1 MSDNNAFLA
10 WFWNISDRICV
21 CVQWPGPIAIVIEWI
36 GWAHQK
42 CNIHIRELLERI
54 DVSMWWGEGAV
65 GATAANTSKQNVW
78 RSMYSV
84 WSRALSS
91 LHDKSR
97 SHIIVICFRHCNQLL
112 LVIDNELPGCC
123 SVVRHCCSLRVPH
136 TNYNEILTAIN
147 NRLRSYSWIQIEINC

>member
-1 MSDNNAFLA
+1 MRLRTMTRPNSNC
-10 WFWNISDRICV
+10 DRMNWLSSSKMQYSYQGI
-21 CVQWPGPIAIVIEWI
+21 I
-36 GWAHQK
+36 GT
-42 CNIHIRELLERI
+42 ERI
-54 DVSMWWGEGAV
+54 DVSICWGEGAV

-147 NRLRSYSWIQIEINC
+147 NRLRSYSWIQIEFNC